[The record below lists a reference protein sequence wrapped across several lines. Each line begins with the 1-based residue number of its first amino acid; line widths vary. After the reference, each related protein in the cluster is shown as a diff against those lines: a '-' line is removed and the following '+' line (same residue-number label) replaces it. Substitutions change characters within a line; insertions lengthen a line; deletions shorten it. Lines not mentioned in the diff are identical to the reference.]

1 MLTKTQ
7 KISIIYRLYS
17 VLYGI
22 QIRQVRKNFKCMQK
36 GRSGIMAKQTIL
48 TPEGLKKLENELEY
62 LKVTGRKEIAE
73 KIKTARGFG
82 DLSENSEYDAAK
94 DAQAKMEE
102 RISALEAMLKDVV
115 VLDADDVATDVV
127 GICSKVKVL
136 DMEFD
141 DEDVYTIVG
150 ATEANPDENI
160 ISDESPIGQALIGR
174 KEGEIVDIETPGGMI
189 KFKILEISK

>member
-1 MLTKTQ
+1 MCGIVGYIGKRDVVNVLT
-7 KISIIYRLYS
+7 
-17 VLYGI
+17 
-22 QIRQVRKNFKCMQK
+22 
-36 GRSGIMAKQTIL
+36 
-48 TPEGLKKLENELEY
+48 EGLKKLENELEY

-115 VLDADDVATDVV
+115 VLDADDVATDIV